1 MRKNKLLVSGTSFKE
16 NAISYAKEVQIEEF
30 HVSNGWFERWNI
42 GFNVSFKTIS
52 KEKAV
57 TPEITSSWWGTHN
70 DGKSPIKVYCAL
82 WENFTIKETADKDRC
97 IFTPFSNFFGIYKAI
112 EK

>member
-1 MRKNKLLVSGTSFKE
+1 MQSAMQKKSKLRNFMFQMDGLKDGTLDSMFLSKE
-16 NAISYAKEVQIEEF
+16 E
-30 HVSNGWFERWNI
+30 
-42 GFNVSFKTIS
+42 

-82 WENFTIKETADKDRC
+82 WENFTIKETTDKDRC